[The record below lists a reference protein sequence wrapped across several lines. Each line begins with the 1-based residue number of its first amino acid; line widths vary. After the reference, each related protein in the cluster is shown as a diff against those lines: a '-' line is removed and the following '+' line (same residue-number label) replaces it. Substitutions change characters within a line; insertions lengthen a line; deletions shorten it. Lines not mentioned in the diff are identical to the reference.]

1 MRWRDTVV
9 PVRMARVAVVAPAD
23 RLGDVLALVGTGDV
37 ELEGIAEEAT
47 VEEAAVT
54 ALRHGS
60 AAALVGWSPRGSVTT
75 LADRVETV
83 GGAVAPLPLPPGV
96 DPPTLVGRNG
106 PTGVFQPLVDTY
118 ATMPYADLDPAL
130 FAGLAYVVMFG
141 MMFGDVGHGAL
152 VTIGGLLMLAG
163 RPPALGRLRHLAPF
177 VIGGGLAAMGFG
189 FAYGELF
196 GPTHVVPTAWLAP
209 LDHPTTLLAVAVAA
223 GAGLL
228 AVAYVL
234 GTVNRFREGGAPAAL
249 LATSGLAGALV
260 YVGLG
265 AVGLGWYEHAEA
277 GLAIGG
283 AVAGCG
289 LLLGYLGC
297 AAGGGGPVQ
306 GLVELFDAVVRI
318 VTNTFSF
325 ARLAAFGLTHAA
337 LGSIIWS
344 GTAGLWHRGAAFWV
358 PAAALF
364 VVGNAVA
371 IGLEGLVVGVQAL
384 RLDYYELFSRI
395 FVGEG
400 RPFRP
405 WRPGAPTLASFS
417 QPDPVTVPLTSLKE
431 VPCSPG

>member
-1 MRWRDTVV
+1 MRWRETVV

-37 ELEGIAEEAT
+37 QIEGIAQDAT
-47 VEEAAVT
+47 VEEASVA
-54 ALRHGS
+54 ALRQGS
-60 AAALVGWSPRGSVTT
+60 VAALVGWSPRGSVAT
-75 LADRVETV
+75 LSDRVGPL
-83 GGAVAPLPLPPGV
+83 GGAVAPLPLPRGV
-96 DPPTLVGRNG
+96 DPPTLVDRDS
-106 PTGVFQPLVDTY
+106 PTGLFQPLVDTY
-118 ATMPYADLDPAL
+118 ATVPYADLDPAL

-141 MMFGDVGHGAL
+141 MMFGDVAHGAL
-152 VTIGGLLMLAG
+152 VTLGGLLMLSG
-163 RPPALGRLRHLAPF
+163 RPPALARLRHLAPF
-177 VIGGGLAAMGFG
+177 VICGGLAAMGFG

-209 LDHPTTLLAVAVAA
+209 LDHPTTLLAVAIAA

-234 GTVNRFREGGAPAAL
+234 GTINRFREGGAPVAL

-265 AVGLGWYEHAEA
+265 TIGLGWYEHTGA
-277 GLAIGG
+277 GLAAGA

-289 LLLGYLGC
+289 LLLGYLGY

-306 GLVELFDAVVRI
+306 GLIELFDAVVRI
-318 VTNTFSF
+318 GTNTISF

-337 LGSIIWS
+337 LGSIVWS
-344 GTAGLWHRGAAFWV
+344 GTDGLWHRGAAFWI

-364 VVGNAVA
+364 VVGNAVT
-371 IGLEGLVVGVQAL
+371 IGLEGLVAGVQAL

-395 FVGEG
+395 FVSEG

-405 WRPGAPTLASFS
+405 WCPGGPALASL
-417 QPDPVTVPLTSLKE
+417 QPDPVTDPLTSLKE
-431 VPCSPG
+431 DPCSPG